1 MGGAEIYSINCGEQ
15 ACDVVLHA
23 AGQRQGGWHDMHD
36 RQGSRHDTDVASRRG
51 SIIKGIT
58 SAGYVFRPS
67 DWAQRMAAA
76 GTVNCSYCS
85 GRGEGRYNPH
95 VRVIHVDGVTCLW
108 VAEALREI
116 DPPLHAFIMHF
127 ARDNHLKVVES

>member
-1 MGGAEIYSINCGEQ
+1 MT
-15 ACDVVLHA
+15 HA
-23 AGQRQGGWHDMHD
+23 SGQRQGG
-36 RQGSRHDTDVASRRG
+36 RHDTPAASRRG

-58 SAGYVFRPS
+58 SAGSVFRPS

-76 GTVNCSYCS
+76 GTVNCAYCG

-95 VRVIHVDGVTCLW
+95 VRVLHVDGVTCLW

-116 DPPLHAFIMHF
+116 DPPLHA
-127 ARDNHLKVVES
+127 RLYS